1 MPRRSARLAAKPRVD
16 YRKLAGLPPLKLTKR
31 MHKRAIGSSRT
42 FAGAVRRIVKT
53 SGETKMVSWYNGPS
67 PSNGTYAQANYINQ
81 NAVITNNTTDILRLI
96 PYVVPGTGDNQRI
109 GERISPISLTVQG
122 SVCLPTNSFNDSTGS
137 LFNDEYVIIY
147 VLQHV
152 TLKSYTS
159 LAASNDFTQL
169 LRTGEGTTVAYQ
181 GHVWDSQMPV
191 EDAYYRLLKKKKLR
205 IRNMGVKPAAG
216 GGDPTNTWVAPALS
230 PYRAQYSINLTKH
243 LPKLFKYPESPSVPG
258 ANDPTNS
265 SIFMCMGLYRGD
277 ALVGQS
283 DTIQH
288 QYVTHMKYKDN

>member
-16 YRKLAGLPPLKLTKR
+16 YKKLSGGTVRVTVKPRRRTA
-31 MHKRAIGSSRT
+31 AVGSSLARKIT
-42 FAGAVRRIVKT
+42 SVIRR
-53 SGETKMVSWYNGPS
+53 SAETKMVTWYNGPS

-81 NAVITNNTTDILRLI
+81 NAVITNNTTDILRVI
-96 PYVVPGTGDNQRI
+96 PYVVQGTSDNQRI
-109 GERISPISLTVQG
+109 GERISPVSLTIKG

-147 VLQHV
+147 ILQHV

-169 LRTGEGTTVAYQ
+169 LRTGENTTVAYE

-216 GGDPTNTWVAPALS
+216 GGDPNNTWVAPALS
-230 PYRAQYSINLTKH
+230 PYRAEYSINLSKH
-243 LPKLFKYPESPSVPG
+243 LPKLFKYPENASATG

-277 ALVGQS
+277 AQVGQS

-288 QYVTHMKYKDN
+288 QYVTHLKYKDL